1 MGCHTTTNQEAK
13 RRPSLISAMY
23 RNEGG
28 FVGASQTVD
37 IRKEVA
43 KNVPIRERSHKRN
56 SAHKGISQLPVTQF
70 TSKKPESDLNQTQ
83 KTRQTESV
91 PRDLQQWLSS
101 LSLSQYGLLFVEQGL
116 DDLQSLVSM
125 MRLDRVLPLT
135 HQVLQAA
142 GIEIPGHRSRI
153 LVNLELEAGVFEQN
167 QEILELV

>member
-1 MGCHTTTNQEAK
+1 M
-13 RRPSLISAMY
+13 
-23 RNEGG
+23 
-28 FVGASQTVD
+28 
-37 IRKEVA
+37 
-43 KNVPIRERSHKRN
+43 
-56 SAHKGISQLPVTQF
+56 PVTQF
-70 TSKKPESDLNQTQ
+70 TTKKHESDLNQTQ

-125 MRLDRVLPLT
+125 MRQDRVLPLT

-142 GIEIPGHRSRI
+142 GIEISGHRSRI

-167 QEILELV
+167 